1 MSMKAHCFLNQL
13 TDKLTRETIMTL
25 LIITAITIFV
35 LIIIVTML
43 PSKTSIARKSTIDA
57 TPAEL
62 FQLLSSTQGFQ
73 QFNPYKDDDPQLK
86 ITPFGPKTGI
96 GAGFAFVGKEGKG
109 TQTITALKEN
119 ESITMQID
127 LGFMGQPLQHFSLD
141 SAASGTEVTWQV
153 DIDFGWNPMG
163 RIFGLFADKVL
174 GSVYVRG
181 LENLGRVAV
190 AN

>member
-1 MSMKAHCFLNQL
+1 
-13 TDKLTRETIMTL
+13 MTL
-25 LIITAITIFV
+25 LIITAI
-35 LIIIVTML
+35 
-43 PSKTSIARKSTIDA
+43 S
-57 TPAEL
+57 
-62 FQLLSSTQGFQ
+62 
-73 QFNPYKDDDPQLK
+73 
-86 ITPFGPKTGI
+86 
-96 GAGFAFVGKEGKG
+96 FAFVGKEGKG

-153 DIDFGWNPMG
+153 DMDFGWNPMG